1 MRINNPSLLTM
12 NFTIESRLS
21 KMYQNMQENYLK
33 NQVMSA
39 SPNKLIEML
48 LEGAVKRI
56 RQGILMIENE
66 NMIKA
71 SEQIIRAQDIVMELR
86 YSINTEVESQI
97 PQDLIDLYEYMYDR
111 LVLANIDKDV
121 TILAEVQNLLTELL
135 DTWKQLSI

>member
-1 MRINNPSLLTM
+1 
-12 NFTIESRLS
+12 
-21 KMYQNMQENYLK
+21 MYQNMQENYLK

>member
-1 MRINNPSLLTM
+1 M

-56 RQGILMIENE
+56 RQGTLMIENE

>member
-12 NFTIESRLS
+12 NFTIVSRLS

-56 RQGILMIENE
+56 RQGTLMIENE

>member
-56 RQGILMIENE
+56 RQGTLMIENE

>member
-1 MRINNPSLLTM
+1 M

-56 RQGILMIENE
+56 RQGTLMIENE

-71 SEQIIRAQDIVMELR
+71 SEHIIRAQDIVMELR

-135 DTWKQLSI
+135 DTWKQLSV

>member
-1 MRINNPSLLTM
+1 MRINNLSLLTM

-56 RQGILMIENE
+56 RQGTLMIENE

>member
-1 MRINNPSLLTM
+1 M

-56 RQGILMIENE
+56 RQGTLMIENE

-111 LVLANIDKDV
+111 LLLANIDKDV

>member
-1 MRINNPSLLTM
+1 M

-56 RQGILMIENE
+56 RQGTLMIENE

-71 SEQIIRAQDIVMELR
+71 SEHIIRAQDIVMELR